1 LSSAVFRQSH
11 FGQLIAQ
18 DVESEDSFPETLDF
32 LDKYCLLNDE
42 QLRVAKVWFCF
53 LIQKHSM
60 FRRNFTSNS
69 TIRSK
74 KRSASMMFER
84 DIALGLLMRLQLLK
98 AIGEV
103 TAGAFSLTETEYVLN
118 LLELLHQACS

>member
-1 LSSAVFRQSH
+1 
-11 FGQLIAQ
+11 
-18 DVESEDSFPETLDF
+18 
-32 LDKYCLLNDE
+32 
-42 QLRVAKVWFCF
+42 
-53 LIQKHSM
+53 
-60 FRRNFTSNS
+60 
-69 TIRSK
+69 
-74 KRSASMMFER
+74 MFER